1 MVSTEDNNSSWM
13 FDYGLLESV
22 PVPGGDLPSLQT
34 HFQWPANAFPEIGL
48 SADFGDSLGSSDGLK
63 EHGSRKRMKSGSCSV
78 SDSKACRE
86 KMRRGRLNDKFQEL
100 SSILEPGRTPKIDKA
115 IILSDA
121 VRMVN
126 QLRDEARKL
135 KESHDVLQDKMN
147 ELKAEKNEL
156 RDEKQKLKAEKE
168 KLEQQMKGLHTQPGF
183 LPSSVIPSPFAG
195 PGQFFGGK
203 MVPFVGYPGVPMWQ
217 FTPPAAVDTTQD
229 HVLHSPVA

>member
-1 MVSTEDNNSSWM
+1 ML
-13 FDYGLLESV
+13 FRILL
-22 PVPGGDLPSLQT
+22 DQ
-34 HFQWPANAFPEIGL
+34 
-48 SADFGDSLGSSDGLK
+48 DFGDSLGSSDGFK
-63 EHGSRKRMKSGSCSV
+63 GHGSRKRMKSGLCIV

-86 KMRRGRLNDKFQEL
+86 KMRRDRLNDKFQEL
-100 SSILEPGRTPKIDKA
+100 SSILEPGRTPKTDKA

-121 VRMVN
+121 IRMVN
-126 QLRDEARKL
+126 QLRDEAKKL

-168 KLEQQMKGLHTQPGF
+168 KLEQQVKGLHTQPGF
-183 LPSSVIPSPFAG
+183 LPSAVVPSPFAG
-195 PGQFFGGK
+195 PGQLFGGK

-229 HVLHSPVA
+229 HVFHSPVA

>member
-1 MVSTEDNNSSWM
+1 MSPENNSNWL
-13 FDYGLLESV
+13 FDCGLLDDV
-22 PVPGGDLPSLQT
+22 PVPGADLPSPESG
-34 HFQWPANAFPEIGL
+34 FQWPTTGFSDSAAL
-48 SADFGDSLGSSDGLK
+48 SAEFADSLVNSDGIN
-63 EHGSRKRMKSGSCSV
+63 ENGSRKRVKSGSCKA

-86 KMRRGRLNDKFQEL
+86 KMRRDRLNDRFQEL
-100 SSILEPGRTPKIDKA
+100 SSILDPGRPPKLDKA
-115 IILSDA
+115 VVLSDA

-126 QLRDEARKL
+126 QLREEAKKL
-135 KESHDVLQDKMN
+135 KESHEVLQDKIN

-183 LPSSVIPSPFAG
+183 LPSAVPSPFAA

-203 MVPFVGYPGVPMWQ
+203 MVPFMGYPGVPMWQ